1 MKKRSR
7 KIDKVVSLAAAEE
20 RRLGKEAGRSRA
32 FLDEQLSRLG
42 ELNAYRQ
49 NYVGKNPATT
59 GVSAAQWKDY
69 QSFLTRLDAAVM
81 AQRQIIQEGESN
93 LEVHRQRWL
102 AKRQRLESLERVLD
116 KYKEQDREYEARLEQ
131 KSADELANLSPSGF
145 ETDEA

>member
-1 MKKRSR
+1 MKHGDNENGSGANHDGGVIVLENITK
-7 KIDKVVSLAAAEE
+7 KFGTKLVLDNVSLALE
-20 RRLGKEAGRSRA
+20 K
-32 FLDEQLSRLG
+32 G
-42 ELNAYRQ
+42 E
-49 NYVGKNPATT
+49 VM
-59 GVSAAQWKDY
+59 
-69 QSFLTRLDAAVM
+69 DAAVM

-145 ETDEA
+145 DTDEA